1 MAGIASIKRWVRR
14 IAPRP
19 RERRKVRKIDPEKL
33 AQEVIDHPDACRYDR
48 AARFDVTPKAIWQA
62 LGKPGVTYKQ
72 TERDISKALTPPKA
86 DQDARQGFREKIDA
100 YERVSAMPGPL
111 SISTRVVL
119 PMTCRAPMDMHRV
132 DKAAPGLPRAA

>member
-1 MAGIASIKRWVRR
+1 MTYLVPFGRHVLSVREKECLSFGETAERFSVGIASIKRWAKR

-33 AQEVIDHPDACRYDR
+33 AREVIDHPAACQYDR

-72 TERDISKALTPPKA
+72 ALTPPKA
-86 DQDARQGFREKIDA
+86 DQDARQGFREKG
-100 YERVSAMPGPL
+100 VSEK
-111 SISTRVVL
+111 
-119 PMTCRAPMDMHRV
+119 D
-132 DKAAPGLPRAA
+132 